1 MEGTVV
7 LWNLAKLNFERIVQ
21 DHACT
26 NEIQIMSIVGV
37 SYVLVGEY
45 CICGVVQ
52 DGYLFLVWANAY
64 QRI

>member
-7 LWNLAKLNFERIVQ
+7 LWNLAKLNFEHVVR
-21 DHACT
+21 DHACA
-26 NEIQIMSIVGV
+26 NEIQIMSIVSV

-45 CICGVVQ
+45 CIRGVVQ
-52 DGYLFLVWANAY
+52 DGYSFLMWADAY